1 MAEKEKKFFW
11 LKLKEDFFTSEIAI
25 KKLRKIAGG
34 DTYTIIYLKILLRSL
49 RDSGKIFFEGVDDS
63 FHEELALI
71 LDEEPDNVLFTLTFL
86 EKCGLLVKT
95 SDYEYELTAIP
106 NMTGSESESAPRVR
120 RFREKQKM
128 LQCNADVTEC
138 NEDVQKCNTEIEI
151 ETEKKIE
158 KSKEKKTVKQYSD
171 DPELNETI
179 LSFIKFRKDIKK
191 PMNDHTIDLLIKK
204 LEKMD
209 PSIKNQIEILNQ
221 SMVNGWQGIFP
232 LKESEIGRDAER
244 NSKSVGKTKDDPN
257 SIVSMLKGANIE
269 FTGF

>member
-1 MAEKEKKFFW
+1 MAGKEKKFFW

-120 RFREKQKM
+120 KFREKQKM
-128 LQCNADVTEC
+128 LNCNAGVTEC

-158 KSKEKKTVKQYSD
+158 KSKEKKIVKQYSD
-171 DPELNETI
+171 DSELNDTI

-204 LEKMD
+204 LENMD
-209 PSIKNQIEILNQ
+209 PSVKNQIEILNQ

-232 LKESEIGRDAER
+232 LKENGSKPKEKGRLDWI
-244 NSKSVGKTKDDPN
+244 DD
-257 SIVSMLKGANIE
+257 I
-269 FTGF
+269 